1 MPFKKTIAL
10 CGACIGLYIGL
21 GFASMQ
27 EVLQYEAS
35 YGSLF
40 WVVIAVMA
48 AIYPYTNLSFS
59 ANGAR
64 QKLERGGDICKV
76 HRGKKAGVFC
86 DWLVVL
92 LGELGA
98 MGCLHDAR
106 RGMLLSSLFIF
117 GAAALCCVALI
128 SNIDLV
134 WDAPIPMLVL
144 ANGMGSALGLAFT
157 VVFFVGI

>member
-1 MPFKKTIAL
+1 M
-10 CGACIGLYIGL
+10 G
-21 GFASMQ
+21 
-27 EVLQYEAS
+27 
-35 YGSLF
+35 
-40 WVVIAVMA
+40 
-48 AIYPYTNLSFS
+48 
-59 ANGAR
+59 
-64 QKLERGGDICKV
+64 RGGDICKV

-106 RGMLLSSLFIF
+106 RGMLLSSVFIF
-117 GAAALCCVALI
+117 GAAALCCVALM

-134 WDAPIPMLVL
+134 WDAPIPTLAL